1 MTSFALHHIYL
12 SKSSDTAN
20 LFNLNEL
27 YTTAVQNNS
36 SPGFIDGFGS
46 ANFNGITFETVL
58 SYLVNH
64 NPQNDSAHVCVIPV
78 NFNVSDE
85 RLISQIRT
93 SCPQFTISPS
103 VGQVGALD
111 FEASFKQAMSF
122 PSRKHTFV
130 NSLTAIQTKA
140 TELLERKNVIAAN
153 AAQELYDTLTLASDA
168 YFNNPNADTYQEF
181 KTAAQV
187 AIDEAAKTLDEHR
200 GWKQI
205 LGNIMLAIIGLGV
218 FYLVAVA
225 INGGLFFNKTDSRKK
240 LDTLQQAVEQ
250 IAPAI

>member
-1 MTSFALHHIYL
+1 MSSFTLYHIYL
-12 SKSSDTAN
+12 SKHSTRED
-20 LFNLNEL
+20 LFNLKILHE
-27 YTTAVQNNS
+27 TTMQDNGSFGDTDINS
-36 SPGFIDGFGS
+36 IKFQ
-46 ANFNGITFETVL
+46 TVL
-58 SYLVNH
+58 NYLASNLRD
-64 NPQNDSAHVCVIPV
+64 DSTYVCVIPV
-78 NFNVSDE
+78 NFDVSNELFTD
-85 RLISQIRT
+85 LIHT
-93 SCPQFTISPS
+93 SFPRFIISPS
-103 VGQVGALD
+103 VNQIGALD
-111 FEASFKQAMSF
+111 FKASFEF
-122 PSRKHTFV
+122 LSRKHTFV